1 MRIGL
6 VGVGAWGRNVLR
18 DLLSLECEV
27 TAVGRSESSRAA
39 ALDAGATAWVD
50 RLDDLPPVDG
60 VVVVVPVS
68 VHAEVLDQVLTARDV
83 PVFVEKP
90 LTCDPRSA
98 RRLADRG
105 RDRLFVMDKWRYHPG
120 VEALRDLG
128 RAGDIG
134 PVQGLRTTRVQWRST
149 HHDVDGVWVLAPHDL
164 SVALEIL
171 GGIPEPRAAV
181 AHRSEAGTTLVG
193 LLGLRPWMTLEVS
206 TAAPGWRREIVVHF
220 ETGAARLSDGY
231 ADHITVIRSD
241 GDEAETRL
249 SVSTELPLLRELR
262 AFVEHLRGGPPPRS
276 SAAEGAAVVEA
287 VARLRQLA
295 GLP

>member
-39 ALDAGATAWVD
+39 ALDGGATAWVD
-50 RLDDLPPVDG
+50 RLDDIPPVDG

-134 PVQGLRTTRVQWRST
+134 PVQGLRPPGSNGGAPITTSTGCGSWLRTTCRWPWRS
-149 HHDVDGVWVLAPHDL
+149 WVASP
-164 SVALEIL
+164 SL
-171 GGIPEPRAAV
+171 G
-181 AHRSEAGTTLVG
+181 
-193 LLGLRPWMTLEVS
+193 RPWPIGPKQERPWW
-206 TAAPGWRREIVVHF
+206 ACWDF
-220 ETGAARLSDGY
+220 ARG
-231 ADHITVIRSD
+231 
-241 GDEAETRL
+241 
-249 SVSTELPLLRELR
+249 
-262 AFVEHLRGGPPPRS
+262 
-276 SAAEGAAVVEA
+276 
-287 VARLRQLA
+287 
-295 GLP
+295 